1 MKKITVAASKSY
13 LQRALAIAA
22 LAEGESVLKQV
33 SWCNDSVAA
42 KRIIEDLGCQTTE
55 ENRNLLIKSSNI
67 NFKTNSF
74 TAGEAGLSIRMFSP
88 IFALYNQ
95 EINFTG
101 EGSLKTRPIQIIED
115 ALVQLGVAIES
126 NNGLLPLKIQGPI
139 KAGNINI
146 DGSLSSQLL
155 TGLLMALPLVDGD
168 SVIEVSHLKSIPYI
182 DMTLSIMKHFG
193 VEIQNEDYK
202 IFRVKGNQKYK
213 AKPFNIEGDWS
224 GGAFFLVYGAV
235 KENIEIANLNG
246 ISKQAD
252 KAIVEALQLAGARV
266 VLRHNLVIVEKSE
279 LTAFDFNATN
289 CPDLFPPLVCL
300 ASQCKGVTKLK
311 GVSRLKHK
319 ESDRAVVLKEEFNKI
334 GIKVELQGDD
344 MYITGAQPKAGIINS
359 HNDHRIAMVG
369 GLMNLFCQEE
379 IKVEGKSSV
388 NKSYPEFFADLGALE
403 KRLEKK

>member
-22 LAEGESVLKQV
+22 LAEGESILKQV
-33 SWCNDSVAA
+33 SWCDDSVAA
-42 KRIIEDLGCQTTE
+42 KRIIESLGCHTSHEQ
-55 ENRNLLIKSSNI
+55 RDLLIKSSGLNY
-67 NFKTNSF
+67 KTISF
-74 TAGEAGLSIRMFSP
+74 NAGEAGLSIRMFSP
-88 IFALYNQ
+88 IFALNNQ

-101 EGSLKTRPIQIIED
+101 EGSLKTRPIHIIED

-126 NNGLLPLKIQGPI
+126 NKSLLPLKIKGPI

-155 TGLLMALPLVDGD
+155 TGLLIALPLANGD

-193 VEIQNEDYK
+193 VEIVNEDYK
-202 IFRVKGNQKYK
+202 TFRIKGHQKYI

-235 KENIEIANLNG
+235 KENIEITNLNG
-246 ISKQAD
+246 TSKQAD

-266 VLRHNLVIVEKSE
+266 VLSNDSVIVQKSD
-279 LTAFDFNATN
+279 LKSFDFDATN

-311 GVSRLKHK
+311 GVSRLKYK
-319 ESDRAVVLKEEFNKI
+319 ESDRALVLKQEFSKI
-334 GIKVELQGDD
+334 GIKVVLQGDN
-344 MYITGAQPKAGIINS
+344 MYITGAQTNAGIVDS
-359 HNDHRIAMVG
+359 HNDHRIAMAG

-379 IKVEGKSSV
+379 IKVDGKSSV
-388 NKSYPEFFADLGALE
+388 NKSYPEFFADLAGLG
-403 KRLEKK
+403 